1 MKLHHLAVLMSLV
14 LLTTACSNKR
24 SSSIYVAGFSKHLNS
39 DHPDTNEGNMEYF
52 GYSQDFERN
61 NWLYENTISTF
72 IDSYSVRSY
81 MLTSNISHESWLYYG
96 MLRPMI
102 GLNCAWKGY
111 DHSHERA
118 RWLCTPPL
126 KLRVGKE
133 TGPFANIMATPKVGD
148 ITNGLVAAEFG
159 YKFKW

>member
-1 MKLHHLAVLMSLV
+1 MNAKLLAAI
-14 LLTTACSNKR
+14 LLLSFLSTACTNSR
-24 SSSIYVAGFSKHLNS
+24 SSSIYVAGVSKHLDS

-61 NWLYENTISTF
+61 NWLYENGVSTF

-81 MLTSNISHESWLYYG
+81 MLTSNISHENWEYWGILS
-96 MLRPMI
+96 PMI
-102 GLNCAWKGY
+102 GVNCALKGY
-111 DHSHERA
+111 DHSHERR
-118 RWLCTPPL
+118 RWLCTPPI
-126 KLRVGKE
+126 KLRVGKK
-133 TGPFANIMATPKVGD
+133 TGLFANIMATPKIGD